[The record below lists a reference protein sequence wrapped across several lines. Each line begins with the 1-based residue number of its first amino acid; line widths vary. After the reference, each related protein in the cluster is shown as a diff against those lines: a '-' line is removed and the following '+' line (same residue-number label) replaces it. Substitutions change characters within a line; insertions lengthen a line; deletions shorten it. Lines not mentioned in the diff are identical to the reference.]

1 MRDDERRSGG
11 VEDLDARIDAA
22 LRRYAEAPEFS
33 DPRVVLAR
41 VRMLADQKPRSRWSV
56 WMWAVPAGVAALIAV
71 VALVW
76 LAQRPTSPQIALV
89 PKSPGVA
96 SVEHS
101 SETVSSGAKAPRMQP
116 HLAARLK
123 SCPDPHGCGNSASKH
138 AVAKERTLPKLDVF
152 PAPRPLS
159 AGERALVAFAIQAP
173 PDLRKQV
180 VETQKHLGDP
190 IQIAA
195 IEIRP
200 LNEDEQKTEPKG
212 KDMR

>member
-1 MRDDERRSGG
+1 
-11 VEDLDARIDAA
+11 
-22 LRRYAEAPEFS
+22 
-33 DPRVVLAR
+33 
-41 VRMLADQKPRSRWSV
+41 
-56 WMWAVPAGVAALIAV
+56 
-71 VALVW
+71 
-76 LAQRPTSPQIALV
+76 
-89 PKSPGVA
+89 
-96 SVEHS
+96 
-101 SETVSSGAKAPRMQP
+101 
-116 HLAARLK
+116 
-123 SCPDPHGCGNSASKH
+123 
-138 AVAKERTLPKLDVF
+138 
-152 PAPRPLS
+152 LS